1 MKYVL
6 ASIEQATV
14 MLSDRLAEAAP
25 GFRAPLFRCLVS
37 FCTLALVGCTPLSQP
52 QTVPPAT
59 QSPPPSLHTSPTSG
73 EQAALTSMTP
83 EASDLKDLAS
93 LWQKRLHDTPLGDY
107 PLGPGDVLEISVP
120 AMEELNGR
128 VVRVSGEGTITFPL
142 IGMLQVAGLTEA
154 EVRGKIQHQLKTYM
168 HSPQF
173 NLFVREYRSRQVAV
187 IGAVAKPGLYNL
199 ASETDTILDIVA
211 SVGGMTVDA
220 APRILLIPAEP
231 TDNGRAKALAAVFPV
246 QLASAPPSSRML
258 KQTEPLVLD
267 LQNLARGGEQ
277 IYLSLPARPGDVII
291 VPASGQVLVQGWVEK
306 PGPYKITPGLTV
318 LGAVA
323 AAGGPLFPANTSSV
337 RILRSGKHGN
347 RLTYTVDLEQFKQGE
362 MPDLP
367 VQEADVVDVS
377 STTAKLVPYGIYRF
391 INSLLHIGASV
402 PLY

>member
-1 MKYVL
+1 MKYVP
-6 ASIEQATV
+6 ASIEQVTV
-14 MLSDRLAEAAP
+14 MFSERLAGAAP
-25 GFRAPLFRCLVS
+25 GFRAPLFRCPVY
-37 FCTLALVGCTPLSQP
+37 FCTLALVGCTTLSQP
-52 QTVPPAT
+52 QTVTPAT
-59 QSPPPSLHTSPTSG
+59 QSRSPALQTSQTSG
-73 EQAALTSMTP
+73 EQAPFISTSS
-83 EASDLKDLAS
+83 EASDLKQLAS
-93 LWQKRLHDTPLGDY
+93 LWQKRLHDAPLGDY

-128 VVRVSGEGTITFPL
+128 VVRVSGEGTISLPL
-142 IGMLQVAGLTEA
+142 IGMMPVAGLTET
-154 EVRGKIQHQLKTYM
+154 EVRRKIQHQLETYM

-199 ASETDTILDIVA
+199 ASETDAILDIVA
-211 SVGGMTVDA
+211 SAGGMTVDA

-231 TDNGRAKALAAVFPV
+231 TDNGRAKALAAVLPV

-277 IYLSLPARPGDVII
+277 IYLSLPARPGDVMI

-306 PGPYKITPGLTV
+306 PWPYKITPGPTV

-337 RILRSGKHGN
+337 RIIRSGKHGD
-347 RLTYTVDLEQFKQGE
+347 RLTYTVDLEQIKQGE

-391 INSLLHIGASV
+391 INSLLHIGATV
-402 PLY
+402 PLC